1 MHPES
6 NSRQPADAD
15 VSADL
20 ADRVAT
26 VRPTRRTLL
35 LAGVTAAGAA
45 GAAALAGCSGGSS
58 SGGPGSGDAVQDST
72 TPGAGAG
79 GTSGGTSGGTGT
91 ALAKVSDVPV
101 GNAIS
106 AKLGD
111 QPILISQPQAGTIVA
126 FTAICTHM
134 GCTVRPAGK
143 EFHCPCHGSVYNA
156 ATGEVIHGPAPRSL
170 AKIPTKVVDGEVMS
184 V

>member
-1 MHPES
+1 VHPES

-45 GAAALAGCSGGSS
+45 GAAALAGCSGGSG
-58 SGGPGSGDAVQDST
+58 SGGAVQDST

-79 GTSGGTSGGTGT
+79 STGSGTSSGTSSGTGT
-91 ALAKVSDVPV
+91 PLAKVSDVPV

-170 AKIPTKVVDGEVMS
+170 AKIPTKVVDGEVMFA
-184 V
+184 